1 MADMKHYHIWTI
13 GCQMNEADSGRVA
26 AELDALGYAPTDSVQ
41 NADVIVLNTCVVR
54 QSAEDKAAG
63 HLWSLKPL
71 KAQDSGRVI
80 ALMGCMVGIKPNR
93 ALVERFPFVDVFMP
107 PSDPGPLVGFLAG
120 RKTEAKGVAAA
131 VTEAKVETQ
140 VETESGAREL
150 EDEWTLARHAFQD
163 DASPEAAA
171 IGLVETE
178 NWKLKTGE
186 YLASPKTPSPAITPA
201 SQAAQPPASTPAP
214 RAVQLPASGFR
225 QPVLQSVRHISL
237 QGHAPIVANVPIV
250 YGCSHACT
258 FCIIPFRRGVERSR
272 PLDEIV
278 LEVRGLVDQGVREV
292 MLLGQIVDRYGK
304 DYPAQKPDLADL
316 LTAVHDIEGLYRI
329 RFLTSH
335 PSYMTD
341 RILRAVAELP
351 KVCEQI
357 EVPVQSGDDTVLENM
372 KRGYTRDDYRRLV
385 NHIRE
390 VIPNTAVHTD
400 IIVGFPGET
409 VEQFQRTYDLLAE
422 LKLDKAHLAMY
433 SPRPGTVSERRMV
446 DDVPPEEKKRRWE
459 ALDQLQ
465 EQVVGEINRRQ
476 LGETVEVLVED
487 LHRRTQGRTD
497 RWRGRTRLNKLVFFA
512 DDADWRGRL
521 AQVRITWAGPW
532 SMIGE
537 VITN

>member
-1 MADMKHYHIWTI
+1 MADTKHYHIWTI

-26 AELDALGYAPTDSVQ
+26 AEMDALGYAPTEDAHS
-41 NADVIVLNTCVVR
+41 ADVIVLNTCVVR
-54 QSAEDKAAG
+54 QSAEDKAVG

-71 KAQDSGRVI
+71 KEQDPDRVI

-107 PSDPGPLVGFLAG
+107 PSDPGPLVGFLAR
-120 RKTEAKGVAAA
+120 RKA
-131 VTEAKVETQ
+131 EAKVEAE
-140 VETESGAREL
+140 VGAREL
-150 EDEWTLARHAFQD
+150 EDEWTAVRHAFQD

-171 IGLVETE
+171 IGLIETGD
-178 NWKLKTGE
+178 WKSETGDDS
-186 YLASPKTPSPAITPA
+186 ASPEAESPAFTPV
-201 SQAAQPPASTPAP
+201 SQASQPPAS
-214 RAVQLPASGFR
+214 SFR
-225 QPVLQSVRHISL
+225 LPVLQSVRHISL
-237 QGHAPIVANVPIV
+237 QGHAPVAANVPIV

-272 PLDEIV
+272 PLAEIV
-278 LEVRGLVDQGVREV
+278 AEVRGLVAQGVREV

-304 DYPAQKPDLADL
+304 DFPNQQPELADL
-316 LTAVHDIEGLYRI
+316 LAAVHDIEGLYRI

-357 EVPVQSGDDTVLENM
+357 EVPVQAGDDAVLENM
-372 KRGYTRDDYRRLV
+372 RRGYTRNDYRRLV

-390 VIPNTAVHTD
+390 VIPNAAVHTD

-409 VEQFQRTYDLLAE
+409 AEQFQRTYDLLAE

-446 DDVPPEEKKRRWE
+446 DDVSPQEKKRRWE

-487 LHRRTQGRTD
+487 LHRRTQGRVD

-512 DDADWRGRL
+512 DEGNWRGRL
-521 AQVRITWAGPW
+521 AQVRITWTGPW

-537 VITN
+537 VVAD

>member
-1 MADMKHYHIWTI
+1 MADMKRYHIWTI

-26 AELDALGYAPTDSVQ
+26 AELDALGYAPTDSAQ

-71 KAQDSGRVI
+71 KAQDPGRVI

-120 RKTEAKGVAAA
+120 RKTEAEVEVEA
-131 VTEAKVETQ
+131 EAKVEAQ
-140 VETESGAREL
+140 VEAESGAREL

-171 IGLVETE
+171 IGLVETG
-178 NWKLKTGE
+178 NWKPETGNYATSSE
-186 YLASPKTPSPAITPA
+186 SQLPA
-201 SQAAQPPASTPAP
+201 SSHQPPAS
-214 RAVQLPASGFR
+214 SF

-237 QGHAPIVANVPIV
+237 QGHAPVVANVPIV

-278 LEVRGLVDQGVREV
+278 REVRGLVDQGVREV

-316 LTAVHDIEGLYRI
+316 LAAVHDIEGLHRI

-341 RILRAVAELP
+341 RILHAVAKLP

-409 VEQFQRTYDLLAE
+409 AEQFQRTYDLLAE

-433 SPRPGTVSERRMV
+433 SPRPGTVSERRMA
-446 DDVPPEEKKRRWE
+446 DDVSPEEKKRRWD
-459 ALDQLQ
+459 ALDLLQ
-465 EQVVGEINRRQ
+465 QQVVGEINGRQ

-487 LHRRTQGRTD
+487 LHRGRQGHGD

-512 DDADWRGRL
+512 DEGNWRGRL
-521 AQVRITWAGPW
+521 AQVRITWTGPW